1 MLYIKQVPTFLWYT
15 MQKVS
20 NKFNKE
26 ILMTK
31 MNKKSYDCPIDFTID
46 LIGGKWSMWVLW
58 SLQDGAMRFGELKRK
73 IPNITEKML
82 IQQLRKFESYNIVSR
97 KVYSQVP
104 PKVEYSLT
112 EHGKSLKPIMVL
124 IQNWGNEH
132 LYLGKLND

>member
-1 MLYIKQVPTFLWYT
+1 
-15 MQKVS
+15 
-20 NKFNKE
+20 
-26 ILMTK
+26 MTK